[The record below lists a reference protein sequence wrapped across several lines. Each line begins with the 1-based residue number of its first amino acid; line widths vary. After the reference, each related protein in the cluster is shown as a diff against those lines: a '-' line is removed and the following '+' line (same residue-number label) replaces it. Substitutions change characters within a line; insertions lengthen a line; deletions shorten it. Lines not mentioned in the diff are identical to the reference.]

1 MSKQRKPY
9 SPLPQGMSLIE
20 LMVALVIIAIISSVA
35 YPSYQSHMAG
45 ARRAD
50 AQAVLIE
57 AAAFMERFY
66 TENNRYDQDTGGTA
80 VALPAQL
87 AESPRDTGTKAY
99 DIVVQAST
107 ASSFTLRAT
116 PKNMQ
121 AGDGFLE
128 ITNTFAKAWDS
139 NNNGT
144 IGSGDASWAQ
154 Y

>member
-1 MSKQRKPY
+1 MDSCLRIRVCT
-9 SPLPQGMSLIE
+9 GFSLIE
-20 LMVALVIIAIISSVA
+20 LLVTISIL
-35 YPSYQSHMAG
+35 
-45 ARRAD
+45 
-50 AQAVLIE
+50 AVLLSIGLPSLV
-57 AAAFMERFY
+57 AFIN
-66 TENNRYDQDTGGTA
+66 NNRITTQ
-80 VALPAQL
+80 
-87 AESPRDTGTKAY
+87 AY
-99 DIVVQAST
+99 DIAVQSST

-144 IGSGDASWAQ
+144 IGSGEASWAQ

>member
-1 MSKQRKPY
+1 MDSCLRIRVCT
-9 SPLPQGMSLIE
+9 GFSLIE
-20 LMVALVIIAIISSVA
+20 LLVTISIL
-35 YPSYQSHMAG
+35 
-45 ARRAD
+45 
-50 AQAVLIE
+50 AVLLSIGLPSLVT
-57 AAAFMERFY
+57 FIN
-66 TENNRYDQDTGGTA
+66 NNRITTQ
-80 VALPAQL
+80 
-87 AESPRDTGTKAY
+87 AY

-107 ASSFTLRAT
+107 PSSFTLRAT

-144 IGSGDASWAQ
+144 IGSGEASWAQ